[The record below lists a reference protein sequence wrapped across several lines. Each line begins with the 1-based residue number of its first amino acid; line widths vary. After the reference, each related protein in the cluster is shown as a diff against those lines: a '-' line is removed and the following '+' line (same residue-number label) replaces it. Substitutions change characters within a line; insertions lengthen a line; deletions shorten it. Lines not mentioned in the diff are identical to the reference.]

1 MIVRE
6 STKSKRM
13 TILGTVAFMG
23 ENMHV
28 QYVCMYVYKSPLCN
42 IILFYWCPPNSQ
54 LRS

>member
-28 QYVCMYVYKSPLCN
+28 QYVCMYVCMYTRAH
-42 IILFYWCPPNSQ
+42 YAT
-54 LRS
+54 